1 MSKTT
6 NHQKFDNSN
15 PIQQALIGKFQRRFL
30 SVLGSVQPQSI
41 LEMGCGEGFLLSSI
55 KKQFSNIP
63 LLGQDNLETAL
74 TTGRKLFPDL
84 DLQTGDI
91 YHINQPDHSWDV
103 VIASEVLEHLDR
115 PEAALQEMK
124 RVAKRYI
131 LLSVPHE
138 PWFRLGNLS
147 RGRNLKRLGNHPEH
161 INLWT
166 QAAFGKFV
174 GRQAQVERLTGSFP
188 WTILLARV

>member
-1 MSKTT
+1 MKTT
-6 NHQKFDNSN
+6 NHQKFVNSN
-15 PIQQALIGKFQRRFL
+15 PVQQGLIGKFQRHFL

-55 KKQFSNIP
+55 KKQFPNIP
-63 LLGQDNLETAL
+63 LLGQDNLDTAL
-74 TTGRKLFPDL
+74 TAGREIFPEL
-84 DLQTGDI
+84 DLQHGDI

-103 VIASEVLEHLDR
+103 VIASEVLEHLDH

-124 RVAKRYI
+124 RVAKRYL

-138 PWFRLGNLS
+138 PWFRLGNLA
-147 RGRNLKRLGNHPEH
+147 RGRHLKRLGNHPEH
-161 INLWT
+161 INLWS

-174 GRQAQVERLTGSFP
+174 GQYAQVERLTGSFP